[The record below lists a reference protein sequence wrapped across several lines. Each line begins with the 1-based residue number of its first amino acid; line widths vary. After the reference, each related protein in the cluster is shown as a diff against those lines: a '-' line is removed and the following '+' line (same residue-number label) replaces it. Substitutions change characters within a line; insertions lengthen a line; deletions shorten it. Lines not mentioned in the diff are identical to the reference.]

1 MCKKLQKYLEFRCEM
16 IYLCDIKM
24 ILIQIPTINNNYLMK
39 NKTLWNYLL
48 GGWSLGKVRIWPW
61 KAEAWRV
68 RTPLRKAD
76 A

>member
-1 MCKKLQKYLEFRCEM
+1 
-16 IYLCDIKM
+16 M
-24 ILIQIPTINNNYLMK
+24 ILIQILTINNNYLMK

-48 GGWSLGKVRIWPW
+48 GGWSLGKLRIWPW

-68 RTPLRKAD
+68 RAPHRKAD